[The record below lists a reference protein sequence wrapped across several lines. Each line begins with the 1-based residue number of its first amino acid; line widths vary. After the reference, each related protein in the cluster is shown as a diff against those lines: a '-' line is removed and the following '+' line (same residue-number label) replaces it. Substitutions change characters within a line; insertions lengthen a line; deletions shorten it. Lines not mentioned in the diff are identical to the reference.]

1 MVALPASLSAW
12 SFPFTS
18 ACPRQYVHR
27 SLQVILQEKWDFIK
41 RKVENI
47 EEGGGKKKRVRS
59 SFSLS
64 EHWVL
69 RLSVS
74 CWFRCCCSVLGAVVL
89 GVKAAVL
96 CFHVCFVVLSTG
108 WLQHQVWGLHV
119 REDHTQVHDWW
130 NVVTWISGWTGSLQ
144 LQVWYP
150 QLSPLLSFVFFPT
163 FLFPLVFL
171 LCFYHLSLAPFFFFF
186 SPFVFF
192 LTVFTVYFLP
202 LSLCCVF
209 SSSQFLPFVF
219 FLTAIAICL
228 PLHSICYLSSS
239 SQFLPFVFFLTAFAI
254 CLFPHSLCYVSS
266 FSQFLPFIFFFT
278 AFTIGLLSHT
288 VFTICFLPHSLCCVF
303 FLTVFD
309 HLSSFLQVLPSV
321 SFLTVFIICPS
332 SSQVLVVFLS
342 IQLLPVVFFSQFL
355 PSSQLFPSVVYLAA
369 AFFPLT
375 LWALSSLFACV
386 QHSPVYNL
394 SWSKFR
400 AGGCVW
406 PHSIGC
412 WTVPSESTFFCGRPV
427 CFTPGVSKFS
437 AIQMSPVK
445 RHFSVA
451 DLSVLL
457 QGWVNSVQIRSDVI
471 NDTTLFCGPPV
482 CFTPRLSKFSADQV
496 RCHQWYYTFLWPTC
510 LFYSKAE

>member
-1 MVALPASLSAW
+1 MFSCCLLCCVVHRLATASGLRTAHQRGPYSSTW
-12 SFPFTS
+12 LMECCYVNFWVNQISPVTGLISTVVPSPLICLRPHISFS
-18 ACPRQYVHR
+18 ACLFAMFLASV
-27 SLQVILQEKWDFIK
+27 
-41 RKVENI
+41 
-47 EEGGGKKKRVRS
+47 
-59 SFSLS
+59 FSL
-64 EHWVL
+64 
-69 RLSVS
+69 
-74 CWFRCCCSVLGAVVL
+74 
-89 GVKAAVL
+89 
-96 CFHVCFVVLSTG
+96 T
-108 WLQHQVWGLHV
+108 
-119 REDHTQVHDWW
+119 
-130 NVVTWISGWTGSLQ
+130 I
-144 LQVWYP
+144 
-150 QLSPLLSFVFFPT
+150 
-163 FLFPLVFL
+163 
-171 LCFYHLSLAPFFFFF
+171 FF

-192 LTVFTVYFLP
+192 LTVFTVCFLP

-332 SSQVLVVFLS
+332 SQVFVVFLS

-400 AGGCVW
+400 AGAVFGPQYW
-406 PHSIGC
+406 
-412 WTVPSESTFFCGRPV
+412 
-427 CFTPGVSKFS
+427 
-437 AIQMSPVK
+437 
-445 RHFSVA
+445 
-451 DLSVLL
+451 LL
-457 QGWVNSVQIRSDVI
+457 N
-471 NDTTLFCGPPV
+471 CP
-482 CFTPRLSKFSADQV
+482 
-496 RCHQWYYTFLWPTC
+496 QWKYTFLWSTC
-510 LFYSKAE
+510 LFYSRGE

>member
-96 CFHVCFVVLSTG
+96 CFHVVCFVVLSTG

-150 QLSPLLSFVFFPT
+150 QLSPLLSFVF
-163 FLFPLVFL
+163 
-171 LCFYHLSLAPFFFFF
+171 LS
-186 SPFVFF
+186 
-192 LTVFTVYFLP
+192 
-202 LSLCCVF
+202 
-209 SSSQFLPFVF
+209 
-219 FLTAIAICL
+219 
-228 PLHSICYLSSS
+228 
-239 SQFLPFVFFLTAFAI
+239 
-254 CLFPHSLCYVSS
+254 
-266 FSQFLPFIFFFT
+266 
-278 AFTIGLLSHT
+278 
-288 VFTICFLPHSLCCVF
+288 ICFLPHSVYCLFSSSQSVLCVFLLTVFTICLLPHSHCHLSSSSQHLLFVFLLTAFTIRLLPHSLCHLSFSSQSLLCIFLLTVFTIYLLLHSLYHWSSFSHSFYHLFSASQSLLCLLPYSFWPFIF
-303 FLTVFD
+303 FLTGFTFCLFP
-309 HLSSFLQVLPSV
+309 HSFYYLPF
-321 SFLTVFIICPS
+321 FLTSFCCFSFHTAFTSCLLLTIFAFLTIVSICGLPRSCLFSPHIVS
-332 SSQVLVVFLS
+332 SEFTFCLCTAQPS
-342 IQLLPVVFFSQFL
+342 IQFKLIK
-355 PSSQLFPSVVYLAA
+355 
-369 AFFPLT
+369 
-375 LWALSSLFACV
+375 V
-386 QHSPVYNL
+386 Q
-394 SWSKFR
+394 SW
-400 AGGCVW
+400 GCVW
-406 PHSIGC
+406 P
-412 WTVPSESTFFCGRPV
+412 TVLVVEL
-427 CFTPGVSKFS
+427 
-437 AIQMSPVK
+437 SPVK
-445 RHFSVA
+445 VHFSVV

-457 QGWVNSVQIRSDVI
+457 QGWVNSVQFRCPQWK
-471 NDTTLFCGPPV
+471 DTFLWLT

>member
-41 RKVENI
+41 RKVESI

-96 CFHVCFVVLSTG
+96 CFHVVCFVVLSTG

-171 LCFYHLSLAPFFFFF
+171 LCFYHLSLASHFFSF

-303 FLTVFD
+303 FLRVFD

-332 SSQVLVVFLS
+332 SSQVFVVFLS
-342 IQLLPVVFFSQFL
+342 IQLLPVFFFSQFL

-400 AGGCVW
+400 AGAVFGPQYW
-406 PHSIGC
+406 
-412 WTVPSESTFFCGRPV
+412 
-427 CFTPGVSKFS
+427 
-437 AIQMSPVK
+437 
-445 RHFSVA
+445 
-451 DLSVLL
+451 LL
-457 QGWVNSVQIRSDVI
+457 N
-471 NDTTLFCGPPV
+471 CP
-482 CFTPRLSKFSADQV
+482 
-496 RCHQWYYTFLWPTC
+496 QWKYTFLWSTC
-510 LFYSKAE
+510 LFYSRGE